1 MHFTKSFRAAMS
13 LVIAVVVFCGAATA
27 VGRQSAEQPKT
38 PGTRTAPLYA
48 TNKDGTPAAGLTA
61 ADLEVLVGGRPVEG
75 FALTKGGSLNKL
87 VFLVFDS
94 SSISSNLL
102 NKSKK
107 IAQDTISKADSRV
120 RFVVMG
126 IDPYAGL
133 RPICGPTADK
143 ELIIDSIA
151 RSVTAKRNEYFRSR
165 ATDGTAIL
173 DAYPNGQG
181 RDPTS
186 VTTAVGESRRDLQED
201 RQVADVLITSL
212 RTLNEVLRRFSE
224 SDKVVHLYSS
234 GIPAGA
240 TNDYSQVVYPG
251 DAISLP
257 SKNAMSSPDRVI
269 YDQIKSAGQ
278 SFRQNGALAFFINPG
293 GTRVG
298 EDDVTSGEQ
307 SLHMLVNE
315 SGGRYFEGAD
325 QDIIQ
330 ALTETE
336 QGYYQLSLPP
346 LRETPDA
353 EVEVS
358 IHAKDP
364 AITLT
369 SIGVLART
377 RKFALMSPQE
387 RQGLILSVLTD
398 GLIGDIGL
406 KISRIPVDIQ
416 SSGDEAQ
423 LTAQLPFDLSQSEWD
438 IYKVWRGPG
447 KGEVAV
453 EKEHVLSDGPL
464 LTFGMASREN
474 AVQDAVLVHA
484 KSGTVLVCQG
494 KDAPKR

>member
-1 MHFTKSFRAAMS
+1 M
-13 LVIAVVVFCGAATA
+13 A
-27 VGRQSAEQPKT
+27 VGQTEEQQKT

-48 TNKDGTPAAGLTA
+48 TNKDGTPAADLTS
-61 ADLEVLVGGRPVEG
+61 ADLEVQVGGRPVEG

-107 IAQDTISKADSRV
+107 IVQDTISKADNRV
-120 RFVVMG
+120 RFVVMS

-133 RPICGPTADK
+133 KPICGPTGDK
-143 ELIIDSIA
+143 DLVSQSIA
-151 RSVTAKRNEYFRSR
+151 KSVTAKKTDYFRSR
-165 ATDGTAIL
+165 ATDGTAIR
-173 DAYPNGQG
+173 DTYPRGQG
-181 RDPTS
+181 KDPLS
-186 VTTAVGESRRDLQED
+186 VTTAVEGSRRDLQED

-212 RTLNEVLRRFSE
+212 RTLNNILRRFPE
-224 SDKVVHLYSS
+224 SDKVVHLYSC

-240 TNDYSQVVYPG
+240 TSDHSQVVYPG
-251 DAISLP
+251 DGSYAP
-257 SKNAMSSPDRVI
+257 SRNDVAAPDRVI
-269 YDQIKSAGQ
+269 YDQIKAAGQ
-278 SFRQNGALAFFINPG
+278 SLRQNGALAFFVNPG

-298 EDDVTSGEQ
+298 EDDDSSGEQ

-325 QDIIQ
+325 KDIIG
-330 ALTETE
+330 ALTATE
-336 QGYYQLSLPP
+336 KGYYQLSLPP
-346 LRETPDA
+346 LQVTPGA
-353 EVEVS
+353 EVEVA
-358 IHAKDP
+358 IRAKDP

-369 SIGVLART
+369 SIGVLTRT

-387 RQGLILSVLTD
+387 KQGVILSVLTD
-398 GLIGDIGL
+398 GLVGDIDL
-406 KISRIPVDIQ
+406 KISRISVDIQ

-438 IYKVWRGPG
+438 IYKVWREPS
-447 KGEVAV
+447 KGEVEV

-464 LTFGMASREN
+464 LTFGMTSREN
-474 AVQDAVLVHA
+474 AVQDAVLVNA

-494 KDAPKR
+494 KGAPKS